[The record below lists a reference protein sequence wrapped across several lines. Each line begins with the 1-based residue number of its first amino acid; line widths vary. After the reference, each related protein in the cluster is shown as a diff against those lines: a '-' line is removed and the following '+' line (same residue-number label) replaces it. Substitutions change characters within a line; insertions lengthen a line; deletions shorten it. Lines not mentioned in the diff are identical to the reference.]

1 MTWALHRLVL
11 IVSTVFALVFAIPL
25 AVVTRQSVLDRAI
38 SDAHRQT
45 ATMAAVLTLDAD
57 PKLLT
62 VAVADSE
69 AGRAGRVA
77 VHLPGTD
84 PIGVGHAGTND
95 VASVARDRRPA
106 TVESPGG
113 ISVLQPTVLDDGR
126 TAVIEAF
133 VADKEILRSVWP
145 TWLAFGAL
153 AVILVAGSILLA
165 DRLGGRLVRAT
176 RQLSRSAQRLGAGDL
191 GARITPSGPR
201 ELRDAAVAFN
211 IMADDLRRLLDA
223 ERELAA
229 DLSHRLRTP
238 LTALRLDAEAIPS
251 GPLADRMRQ
260 ACDLLEEEL
269 EAIINSARL
278 GVDARGSER
287 SDLAEV
293 LADRLAF
300 WSVLAEDQQRPWAVE
315 GGDQP
320 IVVSL
325 ADGDLIGVV
334 DALLGNVF
342 AHTPEGTAFR
352 VTVSAAGL
360 LVDDAGPGIA
370 DPAAAVRRG
379 VSGAGSTGLGLDIVR
394 RVAEAAGGHLEIGR
408 GPLGGARIAFL
419 LPTPDSPE
427 VTAARTGRTA
437 AWRKRPGRRPS

>member
-1 MTWALHRLVL
+1 
-11 IVSTVFALVFAIPL
+11 
-25 AVVTRQSVLDRAI
+25 
-38 SDAHRQT
+38 
-45 ATMAAVLTLDAD
+45 
-57 PKLLT
+57 
-62 VAVADSE
+62 
-69 AGRAGRVA
+69 
-77 VHLPGTD
+77 
-84 PIGVGHAGTND
+84 
-95 VASVARDRRPA
+95 
-106 TVESPGG
+106 
-113 ISVLQPTVLDDGR
+113 
-126 TAVIEAF
+126 
-133 VADKEILRSVWP
+133 
-145 TWLAFGAL
+145 
-153 AVILVAGSILLA
+153 
-165 DRLGGRLVRAT
+165 
-176 RQLSRSAQRLGAGDL
+176 
-191 GARITPSGPR
+191 
-201 ELRDAAVAFN
+201 
-211 IMADDLRRLLDA
+211 
-223 ERELAA
+223 
-229 DLSHRLRTP
+229 
-238 LTALRLDAEAIPS
+238 
-251 GPLADRMRQ
+251 MRQ

-315 GGDQP
+315 GGDEP

-342 AHTPEGTAFR
+342 AHTPERTAFR

-360 LVDDAGPGIA
+360 VVDDAGPGIA